1 MSGWGGRVS
10 LSSFI
15 DSANTWTSIPFAV
28 IGFGVT
34 IWQTTKAKTAAELAN
49 KAAQD
54 VRENIGR
61 ASLLVLIPQL
71 HRAEEQLE
79 RAVRDQSVDLVL
91 SWLSTWRWQAGQ
103 ARGLLN
109 ENDQLQRDVIISL
122 QESIAAASSAKSKL
136 IDGAAPNVILA
147 TRAVRTAVSKVTSEL
162 GAMAAS
168 YGLQVGANGD

>member
-1 MSGWGGRVS
+1 MSFYSIV
-10 LSSFI
+10 
-15 DSANTWTSIPFAV
+15 DSAATWTSIPFAI

-34 IWQTTKAKTAAELAN
+34 IRQTTKAKTAAEHAS

-54 VRENIGR
+54 VRENISR

-103 ARGLLN
+103 ARGLLD
-109 ENDQLQRDVIISL
+109 EGDQLQRTVIILL
-122 QESIAAASSAKSKL
+122 QESITSASSAKSKL
-136 IDGAAPNVILA
+136 IDGSTPNVVSA
-147 TRAVRTAVSKVTSEL
+147 TRGARTAVGKVTSEL
-162 GAMAAS
+162 GAMAAI
-168 YGLQVGANGD
+168 YGLQAGGN